1 MSPRAAPAPL
11 LCPPQPLSLR
21 AALPKNPWQTSSPSA
36 RNKMSSLGVLFA
48 LIPPFQYALDGN
60 FSLKQSRSKQIYKN
74 PDFYFLYLFFIT
86 RPKSF
91 IESDLGPPHFFPI
104 TTLPERLLLARGAKQ
119 SALQAP
125 PSLAA
130 TVMGLGTFH
139 PNLLP
144 VPPSPAGETPPGPPS
159 SSLSP
164 SSSPLPSS
172 ASRWVSSLHRQPG
185 PSLICP
191 AACVVG

>member
-1 MSPRAAPAPL
+1 MSPRAVPAPL

-104 TTLPERLLLARGAKQ
+104 TTLPERLLLAQGAKQ

-125 PSLAA
+125 PSPAA
-130 TVMGLGTFH
+130 TVMDILPQFAPRAAIPSQGD
-139 PNLLP
+139 PSRSP
-144 VPPSPAGETPPGPPS
+144 VPVPSPFPAARL
-159 SSLSP
+159 SLSLGELP
-164 SSSPLPSS
+164 PLPAWALVNLSCGVC
-172 ASRWVSSLHRQPG
+172 RGLT
-185 PSLICP
+185 CN
-191 AACVVG
+191 